1 MYVTLHVASVP
12 SSLGLTAD
20 SHPAS
25 ENFFF
30 SEYNRPSMI
39 SLSNVCICIPRE
51 RALKKKEEG
60 GEKVI

>member
-1 MYVTLHVASVP
+1 MYVTLHVALVP

-30 SEYNRPSMI
+30 FLNTTDQ
-39 SLSNVCICIPRE
+39 V
-51 RALKKKEEG
+51 
-60 GEKVI
+60 